1 MRRIALLLLSSALA
15 LGSACSQPRSGT
27 TAPRSSSDVIT
38 AQDIRATS
46 FTNVYDVIAQ
56 LRFRWLQA
64 RGTDT
69 VNLQP
74 GNVMVRLDDNELGTV
89 QALRNLSPS
98 GITSI
103 HFVDPVS
110 AGGRWGLGYAHGA
123 IVISTRVE
131 LAH

>member
-1 MRRIALLLLSSALA
+1 MRRTALLLLSFALA
-15 LGSACSQPRSGT
+15 LASACSHPRRADGAPRSG
-27 TAPRSSSDVIT
+27 ADVIT

-46 FTNVYDVIAQ
+46 FTNVYDLIAQ

-69 VNLQP
+69 VNLQA

-89 QALRNLSPS
+89 QALRTLSPV

-103 HFVDPVS
+103 RFVDPVS

-123 IVISTRVE
+123 IVISTHVE
-131 LAH
+131 R

>member
-1 MRRIALLLLSSALA
+1 MRRIARLLLLSALA
-15 LGSACSQPRSGT
+15 LGSTCSQPRSGT
-27 TAPRSSSDVIT
+27 TAARPNSDVIT
-38 AQDIRATS
+38 SQDIRATS
-46 FTNVYDVIAQ
+46 FTNVYDLVAQ

-103 HFVDPVS
+103 SFVDPVS

-131 LAH
+131 IPR

>member
-1 MRRIALLLLSSALA
+1 MRKIARFLFASALA
-15 LGSACSQPRSGT
+15 LGSACSQPHSGS
-27 TAPRSSSDVIT
+27 TAPRSSADVIT
-38 AQDIRATS
+38 SQDIRATS
-46 FTNVYDVIAQ
+46 FTNVYDLIAQ

-74 GNVMVRLDDNELGTV
+74 GNVMVRMDDSELGTV
-89 QALRNLSPS
+89 QALRTLSPV

-103 HFVDPVS
+103 SFVDPVS

-131 LAH
+131 VSH

>member
-1 MRRIALLLLSSALA
+1 MRRTARLLLLSVLALA
-15 LGSACSQPRSGT
+15 SACSH
-27 TAPRSSSDVIT
+27 PRSSDGMARSSTDVIT

-46 FTNVYDVIAQ
+46 FTNVYDLIAQ
-56 LRFRWLQA
+56 MRFRWLQA

-89 QALRNLSPS
+89 QALRNLSPV

-103 HFVDPVS
+103 RFVDPVS

>member
-1 MRRIALLLLSSALA
+1 VRITARLFLLSALA
-15 LGSACSQPRSGT
+15 LAPACSQPRRTDGT
-27 TAPRSSSDVIT
+27 LRSSADVIT
-38 AQDIRATS
+38 SSDIRATS

-74 GNVMVRLDDNELGTV
+74 GDVMVRLDDNELGTV
-89 QALRNLSPS
+89 QALRTLSPA

-103 HFVDPVS
+103 RFVDPVS

-131 LAH
+131 R

>member
-1 MRRIALLLLSSALA
+1 MRRTARLLLLSALA
-15 LGSACSQPRSGT
+15 LASSCSQPHRT
-27 TAPRSSSDVIT
+27 DNAPRSSADVIT

-46 FTNVYDVIAQ
+46 FTNVYDLVAA

-89 QALRNLSPS
+89 QALRSLSPV
-98 GITSI
+98 GISSI

-131 LAH
+131 R

>member
-1 MRRIALLLLSSALA
+1 MRRTTLLLLSLALA
-15 LGSACSQPRSGT
+15 LASACSQPRRTDG
-27 TAPRSSSDVIT
+27 AARSSADVIT
-38 AQDIRATS
+38 SQDIRATS
-46 FTNVYDVIAQ
+46 FTNVYDLIAQ

-74 GNVMVRLDDNELGTV
+74 GDVMVRIDDNELGTV
-89 QALRNLSPS
+89 QALRTLSPV

-103 HFVDPVS
+103 RFVDPVS

-131 LAH
+131 R